1 MTEVQNGLHVGKE
14 TDCRAG
20 DHEWAVVHACKSP
33 CHQRA
38 VGYRGSLSRHH
49 PHYLALEQG
58 PALYLN
64 LIDPPTPLFMAP
76 SFNSFLAF
84 SRVQLEDGRK
94 ILIHCNQGESRV
106 PSLALLLLAKLVGSI
121 SNESYGAA
129 RAEFEALFNGY
140 NPGMGIQKYLAD
152 HWSEFDD
159 SRRRASLTHT

>member
-58 PALYLN
+58 PDLYLN

-94 ILIHCNQGESRV
+94 ILIHCNQGESRA

-159 SRRRASLTHT
+159 SRRRAR